1 MVLHLLTYERINI
14 NKNWL
19 IWWYLFAFHKN
30 SLVTITQHLSGHALW
45 SLCLCPNL
53 SKIQWSKGNVDVY
66 TQIELQRL
74 AVKQPSYCTYETND
88 TPGLTIAVCSSE
100 VSKKVCLAAPGEE
113 ATIIATKAPLNSPP
127 LGEELGLWNRVG
139 KVSHSLREWSNIHP
153 MTKGRQNVSC
163 ILIGYLING

>member
-1 MVLHLLTYERINI
+1 MLTCIHKLNYKGLQLNNPTTVLMR
-14 NKNWL
+14 
-19 IWWYLFAFHKN
+19 
-30 SLVTITQHLSGHALW
+30 
-45 SLCLCPNL
+45 
-53 SKIQWSKGNVDVY
+53 
-66 TQIELQRL
+66 
-74 AVKQPSYCTYETND
+74 TND
-88 TPGLTIAVCSSE
+88 TPGLTIVVCSSE

-153 MTKGRQNVSC
+153 MTKGRQNVRC